1 MFYIFFTTK
10 RLLENTMK
18 SKHICADATYKLLH
32 HGHPILIVGTTDKD
46 KSFHPFGVAL
56 CCNEKEEAFKFI
68 FQSIKECVKEIYDF
82 DYQPTIL
89 VADASEAITNG
100 FKSVFDELLLRV
112 MCWFHMK
119 KALEDHETYVA
130 LDPAHKEKIK
140 QDIYVLQLSESNEI
154 FNCAYE
160 LFKKKWKQV
169 KNMIVDQFM
178 TYFDKIWIE
187 QHPGWYEGY
196 APGVP
201 GTNNAL
207 ESTNDNVKSQAT
219 LRTKLSLERFLEV
232 VTNDIIEK
240 WSKERDESKP
250 YSKAFITTPSLSHSL
265 WVQAFHLSIDDR
277 LTTNVTFKN
286 KKTLI
291 CRLEDLITMA
301 NR

>member
-1 MFYIFFTTK
+1 
-10 RLLENTMK
+10 
-18 SKHICADATYKLLH
+18 
-32 HGHPILIVGTTDKD
+32 
-46 KSFHPFGVAL
+46 
-56 CCNEKEEAFKFI
+56 
-68 FQSIKECVKEIYDF
+68 
-82 DYQPTIL
+82 
-89 VADASEAITNG
+89 
-100 FKSVFDELLLRV
+100 
-112 MCWFHMK
+112 
-119 KALEDHETYVA
+119 
-130 LDPAHKEKIK
+130 
-140 QDIYVLQLSESNEI
+140 
-154 FNCAYE
+154 
-160 LFKKKWKQV
+160 
-169 KNMIVDQFM
+169 MIVDQFM

-286 KKTLI
+286 KKKHIYVVWKTW
-291 CRLEDLITMA
+291 
-301 NR
+301 